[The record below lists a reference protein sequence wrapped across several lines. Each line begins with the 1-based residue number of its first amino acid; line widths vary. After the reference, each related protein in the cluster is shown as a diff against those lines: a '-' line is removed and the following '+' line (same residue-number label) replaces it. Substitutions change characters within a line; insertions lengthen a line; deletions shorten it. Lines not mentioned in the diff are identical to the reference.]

1 MQVFVLV
8 TEDTIEENL
17 LATLSAKHQ
26 LALAA
31 LDSESDVDAVDLS
44 TGIEELIQRL
54 EVLLGARP
62 EASVDESQKAD
73 REHEAVR
80 LGQREKVSR
89 AGGQL
94 VGAAFAFLGEMIPSQ
109 EETQAS
115 RELAGLFRSRLAECM
130 EKDEQ
135 GRLKLTV
142 TLPDSSALDALA
154 GSLARLLAREVSV
167 P

>member
-44 TGIEELIQRL
+44 TGIDELKRRL
-54 EVLLGARP
+54 EILLGARP
-62 EASVDESQKAD
+62 EASVDESQKVD
-73 REHEAVR
+73 RKHEAER
-80 LGQREKVSR
+80 LVQREKVAR

-94 VGAAFAFLGEMIPSQ
+94 LGAAFTFLGEMIPSRD
-109 EETQAS
+109 ETQES
-115 RELAGLFRSRLAECM
+115 RKLAGLFRSRLAECM
-130 EKDEQ
+130 EKDAH

-142 TLPDSSALDALA
+142 TLPDASALDALA

-167 P
+167 